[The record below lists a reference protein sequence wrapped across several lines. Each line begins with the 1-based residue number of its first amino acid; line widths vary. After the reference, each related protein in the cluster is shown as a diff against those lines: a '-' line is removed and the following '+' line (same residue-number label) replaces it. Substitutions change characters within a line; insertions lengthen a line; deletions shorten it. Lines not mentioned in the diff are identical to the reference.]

1 MQYEYGNIP
10 AIMNQ
15 QKETRLKLY
24 YFAFAFYAIA
34 PICFLIFIVD
44 IFTIGKTGLYFW
56 VLFIVSL
63 LPTMLIGFVL
73 SLIGWI
79 HSSKQK
85 KKLNVSTGMFAT
97 LIGGAGIFAGLLA
110 WGLLYVVVG

>member
-1 MQYEYGNIP
+1 MP
-10 AIMNQ
+10 AIMYQ

-34 PICFLIFIVD
+34 PICLLIFIVD
-44 IFTIGKTGLYFW
+44 IFTVKKTELFFW
-56 VLFIVSL
+56 ALFLFSL
-63 LPTMLIGFVL
+63 LPSMLIGFVL

-79 HSSKQK
+79 LSSKRK
-85 KKLNVSTGMFAT
+85 KKSNVTIGMLAT
-97 LIGGAGIFAGLLA
+97 LSGGVGIIAGLLG